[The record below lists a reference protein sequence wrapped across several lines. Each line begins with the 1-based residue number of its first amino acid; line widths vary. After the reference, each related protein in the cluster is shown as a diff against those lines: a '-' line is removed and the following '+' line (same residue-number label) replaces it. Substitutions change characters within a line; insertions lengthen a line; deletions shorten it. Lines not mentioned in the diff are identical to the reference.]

1 MRFARDGPICL
12 NIGMLKGALIG
23 FNKDAPGAL
32 PALLAAV
39 KGLEIRA
46 VCEKDPALL
55 AAAAGPLPGAALYGS
70 TGDLFSKS
78 GGLDFV
84 FVRGA
89 ADERFGTALRALE
102 NRLHVICETPF
113 CSSTP
118 EFEKLR
124 ETAAGNA
131 RVLSALQPWERSA
144 HWLALKRTLDGGLLG
159 GVTHAE
165 VQFFLPGPCPD
176 GGVTAA
182 AGWKAFAM
190 LLAAVRLPPLALS
203 ARLPPA
209 PEPGAARADGA
220 AAFQVHFGG
229 ADGAVYLSSGA
240 HSARFRLAASGEK
253 GRAEIDGDL
262 LRLDVKG
269 LPPETIKLAS
279 SLSAAD
285 RPEWLGEELTD
296 FVREIEG
303 EIPAAAGLRNSRYC
317 VKLLKNAYYSASL
330 RSSAVPL

>member
-1 MRFARDGPICL
+1 
-12 NIGMLKGALIG
+12 MLKGAVIG
-23 FNKDAPGAL
+23 WDKDSADRL
-32 PALLAAV
+32 PAAFAAA
-39 KGLEIRA
+39 KDLQITA

-55 AAAAGPLPGAALYGS
+55 ALAAGPLPDAARYGT
-70 TGDLFSKS
+70 TGEFFSRS

-84 FVRGA
+84 LVRGEA
-89 ADERFGTALRALE
+89 GKRFETVLGALE
-102 NRLHVICETPF
+102 NRLHVACETPF

-124 ETAAGNA
+124 EAAA
-131 RVLSALQPWERSA
+131 KAERVLYALQPWERGP
-144 HWLALKRTLDGGLLG
+144 HWLALEKVLDAGLLG

-182 AGWKAFAM
+182 RGWQAFSM
-190 LLAAVRLPPLALS
+190 LLAAVRLPPLALN
-203 ARLPPA
+203 ARLTPA
-209 PEPGAARADGA
+209 PEPGAVPGDGA

-253 GRAEIDGDL
+253 GRAELDGGL

-269 LPPETIKLAS
+269 LKPETIKLAS
-279 SLSAAD
+279 SLAD
-285 RPEWLGEELTD
+285 PCRPAWLGAELAA
-296 FVREIEG
+296 FAAEIDG
-303 EIPAAAGLRNSRYC
+303 KSPAGSGLRNSKYC
-317 VKLLKNAYYSASL
+317 VKLLRNAYYSASL

>member
-1 MRFARDGPICL
+1 
-12 NIGMLKGALIG
+12 MLKGAIIG
-23 FNKDAPGAL
+23 FSEEDAGAL
-32 PALLAAV
+32 PAVLAAA
-39 KGLEIRA
+39 KGLEILA
-46 VCEKDPALL
+46 ICEKNPDLL
-55 AAAAGPLPGAALYGS
+55 SSAKNLLPRAAFYRN
-70 TGDLFSKS
+70 TGELFSKS
-78 GGLDFV
+78 GDLDFV
-84 FVRGA
+84 LVRGA
-89 ADERFGTALRALE
+89 AEQRAPTALRALE

-124 ETAAGNA
+124 EAAAKAG
-131 RVLSALQPWERSA
+131 RVLSALQPWERGA
-144 HWLALKRTLDGGLLG
+144 HWLALERALNGGLLG

-165 VQFFLPGPCPD
+165 VQFFLPGPCPE
-176 GGVTAA
+176 GGVTAVS
-182 AGWKAFAM
+182 GWKAFSM

-203 ARLPPA
+203 ARLTPA
-209 PEPGAARADGA
+209 PEPGAAPGDGA

-229 ADGAVYLSSGA
+229 ADGAVYLASGA

-279 SLSAAD
+279 SLAGPD
-285 RPEWLGEELTD
+285 RPEWLGAELTD
-296 FVREIEG
+296 FVKEIEG
-303 EIPAAAGLRNSRYC
+303 NIPAGSGLRNSRYC
-317 VKLLKNAYYSASL
+317 VKLLKNARYSASL